1 MENFTQSF
9 VTLNLSQF
17 PEALIESELFGH
29 RKGAFTGAVEDHAG
43 ILQRCSH
50 HGAIFLDEI
59 GEVSHPIQIK
69 LLKVLEERRFSPVG
83 SHEVYR
89 FDGRIVAATNRPVD
103 DLVTNGIMRSDFYYR
118 LCSDIITVAPL
129 RDRIKDDPHELED
142 LLSVIVT
149 KILGVEAP
157 EVVDRLR
164 SLIFAQIGLDYA
176 WPGNVRE
183 LAQCVR
189 RLLLNQRYKG
199 LPAEGTGRSSRFV
212 MDLAKGSIDA
222 QTLVKRYCHSLYR
235 RHGTYGE
242 VARRTKLDRRT
253 VKKYITDYIQAFNAQ
268 GGI

>member
-1 MENFTQSF
+1 M
-9 VTLNLSQF
+9 
-17 PEALIESELFGH
+17 
-29 RKGAFTGAVEDHAG
+29 
-43 ILQRCSH
+43 
-50 HGAIFLDEI
+50 
-59 GEVSHPIQIK
+59 
-69 LLKVLEERRFSPVG
+69 G

-89 FDGRIVAATNRPVD
+89 FDGRIVAATNRPVE
-103 DLVTNGIMRSDFYYR
+103 DLVTNGSMRSDFYYR
-118 LCSDIITVAPL
+118 LCSDIIPVAPL

-164 SLIFAQIGLDYA
+164 GWIIEQIGLDYD

-189 RLLLNQRYKG
+189 RLLLNQSYKG
-199 LPAEGTGRSSRFV
+199 LPVEGTGRSSRFA
-212 MDLAKGSIDA
+212 MDLAMGSLDA

-253 VKKYITDYIQAFNAQ
+253 VKKYISEYTQNSNPQD
-268 GGI
+268 GI